1 MSPRGLLLS
10 CDHGANCTIALLWL
24 TAMPFLLLPLLPLL
38 LLLLPLLQVAPCP
51 GLVAPVQPAAQA
63 LFAPAMRIGFHAGLT
78 AG

>member
-1 MSPRGLLLS
+1 
-10 CDHGANCTIALLWL
+10 
-24 TAMPFLLLPLLPLL
+24 LLLPLLPLL